1 MDFPAARGPAEDKA
15 LQALAERLVT
25 RFHLPHDVIDAE
37 IALSLAD
44 FSASTVRDFVP
55 VLVEREVR
63 DHLRQARRAEL
74 VS

>member
-1 MDFPAARGPAEDKA
+1 MDFPAARGHAEDKA

-25 RFHLPHDVIDAE
+25 RYHLPQDVIDAE

-44 FSASTVRDFVP
+44 FSTSKVRDFVP

-63 DHLRQARRAEL
+63 EHLRQTQRGEL

>member
-1 MDFPAARGPAEDKA
+1 
-15 LQALAERLVT
+15 VT
-25 RFHLPHDVIDAE
+25 RYHLPPDVIDAE
-37 IALSLAD
+37 IGLSLAD
-44 FSASTVRDFVP
+44 FSTSKVRDFVP